1 MHQRRPSL
9 SSSHTTPILPGSENH
24 LAPTSQEGSHSA
36 WLPQRSNSFA
46 SPTSTPRIPL
56 RHSPSRSVDT
66 QLLSGDTSF
75 AKTPRPGFS
84 RQGTENDSVS
94 SHTTERFATPK
105 ARPAAVFHAQTG
117 SLDSH
122 ISAGTIKRDR
132 PVLGPSSQVDEF
144 GQIVAGDMSIWLAV
158 PDHQPKDVIYHHD
171 GSVSAA
177 TLPVLVEKLTPH
189 NAMVNTD
196 FLETFFATFR
206 FFSSPGDFLEALE
219 LRFDTPPPARMEM
232 SPENIAL
239 WNTHKGD
246 QIRLRVLNVIR
257 NWLELHWKVDTD
269 NPVLPALQL
278 FLEERLGRA
287 FPTEVTRLMEMV
299 KGYGSERDKY
309 QSPSARR
316 FSRASSHSRFSQ
328 GSFSPM
334 IPISLESL
342 PPTPPLPLVDKRVSN
357 TLKKGVKNIHVTDFN
372 ALELARQLTLLES
385 RLFGDI
391 KPEQLLVVGQ
401 KKSDSL
407 TAASTLSNQITGWVA
422 DSILGEQDLKKR
434 TLLLKYFIKLAD
446 VSILAKA
453 EYRC

>member
-1 MHQRRPSL
+1 M
-9 SSSHTTPILPGSENH
+9 
-24 LAPTSQEGSHSA
+24 
-36 WLPQRSNSFA
+36 
-46 SPTSTPRIPL
+46 
-56 RHSPSRSVDT
+56 
-66 QLLSGDTSF
+66 
-75 AKTPRPGFS
+75 
-84 RQGTENDSVS
+84 S

-105 ARPAAVFHAQTG
+105 ARPAAAFHTQTG

-122 ISAGTIKRDR
+122 ISAGTIKRER
-132 PVLGPSSQVDEF
+132 PVLGIADQTDEY
-144 GQIVAGDMSIWLAV
+144 GQIVGGDMSIWLAI

-177 TLPVLVEKLTPH
+177 TLSVLVEKLTPH
-189 NAMVNTD
+189 DAMVNTD

-206 FFSSPGDFLEALE
+206 FFSSPGEFLEALE

-232 SPENIAL
+232 NSVNIKL

-246 QIRLRVLNVIR
+246 QIRLRVLNVLR

-287 FPTEVTRLMEMV
+287 FPSEVSRLMDMV

-316 FSRASSHSRFSQ
+316 FSRASSLSRFSQ

-334 IPISLESL
+334 IPINLESL
-342 PPTPPLPLVDKRVSN
+342 PPTPPLPLIDKRVSN
-357 TLKKGVKNIHVTDFN
+357 TLKKGIKNIHVTDFN

-385 RLFGDI
+385 KLFADI

-434 TLLLKYFIKLAD
+434 TLLLKYFIKVAD
-446 VSILAKA
+446 VSPITKPKP
-453 EYRC
+453 RS